1 MNKYITPFLITL
13 LLVAI
18 CIVIFACIYHHLERN
33 NEDSY
38 TRGWMN
44 AFYTATTIQ
53 TNIGMA
59 EPPKREN
66 TAVRAWYI
74 VQSLISYTITIGLI
88 FILFK
93 AFFQNGSTSHSGV
106 MVGSK

>member
-1 MNKYITPFLITL
+1 MNKYLTPFLLTL

-18 CIVIFACIYHHLERN
+18 SIVIFALIYHHLESDN
-33 NEDSY
+33 IDPYN
-38 TRGWMN
+38 RGWMN

-59 EPPKREN
+59 EPPKPEK
-66 TAVRAWYI
+66 TSVRAWYI

-88 FILFK
+88 FVLFK
-93 AFFQNGSTSHSGV
+93 AFFNGGSHSATV
-106 MVGSK
+106 IEAK

>member
-1 MNKYITPFLITL
+1 MNKYLTPFLITI

-18 CIVIFACIYHHLERN
+18 CIVIFATIYHHLERN
-33 NEDSY
+33 SDDAY
-38 TRGWMN
+38 ARGWMN

-66 TAVRAWYI
+66 TTVRAWYI

-88 FILFK
+88 FVLFK
-93 AFFQNGSTSHSGV
+93 AFFNGGSHSATV
-106 MVGSK
+106 VGAK